1 MITVALTSLVLS
13 SLLIQDQLVPDGG
26 VVPIRSSSDSM
37 TFSGRTGRL
46 DVAIPRIDRPEI
58 RIDGRLSEAVWQQA
72 ALLND
77 FTQYEPV
84 ENIPATEAT
93 EVYVL
98 FSSDAIYF
106 GIRALDREPEL
117 IQARLGER
125 DRAVSND
132 DWVRILL
139 DTFDDQRRAYMF
151 YVNPLGIQTDGLWL
165 EGGGGGFRGG
175 GGGGRSFDL
184 SPDFI
189 WESDGQVNDDGWS
202 AEVRIP
208 YVSLRFREVPVQQW
222 GVQVT
227 REVKRRG
234 FKQAWAPLTKDITS
248 TLAQSGHLVGLRDL
262 ESRRLI
268 EINPE
273 ATGQRVG
280 SNATGQFVRDDFDP
294 DFGVNG
300 RIGLSQNLVLDATV
314 NPDFSQI
321 EADANQLTVNER
333 FAIFLPEKRPFF
345 LEGAEI
351 FRTPRNLV
359 HTRQIIDPSGGV
371 KLSGK
376 FGTFNMGYIGALDDS
391 PRTVFGDAT
400 ASRAAFNLMRVRRDV
415 GQGSNVGLLY
425 TDRTLTDG
433 SQYNRVAAADARF
446 LIDGKYTVTGQ
457 VAGTWTNDGSGAP
470 VKMRPLTYMQVA
482 KSGRSFSWNAHF
494 EDVDPAFNTSTGFIN
509 RIGDVNTQGSVSLT
523 KFGRPGALLER
534 ISVRTNFDAFF
545 RHDEFWD
552 GGSPF
557 EAELQA
563 FPTLSFRGGR
573 SITFVLRDGYFRFN
587 PSEYATWGTLDA
599 SGDPQP
605 FVLPEPLKHMVAL
618 GIMPRARIN
627 NRVQLNGR
635 LFYRDVPIFN
645 EAARGLEIQGN
656 GSLTIRPNSSVQLT
670 LSHTFSSLKRERDNS
685 QYSTS
690 HLPRVRIQY
699 QFLKSLFVRGLVQ
712 FRLTERSA
720 LQDPTTGLPLTIGGS
735 TVDARSQGQFEGQL
749 LAQYQPSPG
758 TVVFIGYSRI
768 MRGERTFRLSR
779 LTPTS
784 DGLFVKLGYLF
795 RM

>member
-13 SLLIQDQLVPDGG
+13 SLLIQDNLVPDGG
-26 VVPIRSSSDSM
+26 AVPMRSSSDSM

-46 DVAIPRIDRPEI
+46 DVAIPRIDRPDI
-58 RIDGRLSEAVWQQA
+58 RIDGRLDEAVWQQA

-93 EVYVL
+93 EVYVF

-106 GIRALDREPEL
+106 GIRALDREPAL

-125 DRAVSND
+125 DRSATND

-202 AEVRIP
+202 AELRIP
-208 YVSLRFREVPVQQW
+208 YVSLRFREVPEQQW
-222 GVQVT
+222 GVQIT

-262 ESRRLI
+262 KSRRLI

-300 RIGLSQNLVLDATV
+300 RIGISQNLVLDATV

-333 FAIFLPEKRPFF
+333 FAIFFPEKRPFF

-376 FGTFNMGYIGALDDS
+376 FGTFDMGYIGALDDS
-391 PRTVFGDAT
+391 PRTVFGDPT

-415 GQGSNVGLLY
+415 GRGSNVGLLY

-457 VAGTWTNDGSGAP
+457 VAGAWTSDGSGAP
-470 VKMRPLTYMQVA
+470 VKMRPLTYVRVA

-494 EDVDPAFNTSTGFIN
+494 EDVDPAFNTQTGFIN

-587 PSEYATWGTLDA
+587 PSDYATWGTLDA

-605 FVLPEPLKHMVAL
+605 FVLPEALKHMVAL

-627 NRVQLNGR
+627 NQVQLNGR

-699 QFLKSLFVRGLVQ
+699 QFSKSLFVRGLVQ

-749 LAQYQPSPG
+749 LAQYEPSPG

-768 MRGERTFRLSR
+768 MQGERTFRLSR